1 MKDRVELF
9 ATRAEWEAARGNARI
24 GASIVGDILS
34 RPWDALATLTGASTP
49 SAADR
54 RRFERGHRFEA
65 AVLEQYADE
74 TGDPMLPA
82 GDALGSPGA
91 LVIVRHPTEEWATC
105 SPDGLTTDLARVG
118 EAKSWGTTAGI
129 AREDITVPSM
139 EAYDPATCPQ
149 YIAAQAYWQLEVTQ
163 AELVAVAFLLGGFRL
178 RVIRFMPDAAAQRA
192 MLNQVGEWRERHI
205 IRGEPLPVDGSDACG
220 SVVGRYLP
228 QPGGTIEPTPEIAEI
243 IRERIAAQRLRD
255 EAAAIAEAHETT
267 MKLCDAAILTKLRD
281 LAAVSEK
288 KPTGTVSVVLP
299 GEGKWYAYPVAG
311 RQSVAVSE
319 LRKHPALYD
328 AIVAQGLLSTS
339 APYVVAKTT
348 LPKE

>member
-1 MKDRVELF
+1 MRDRVEIF
-9 ATRAEWEAARGNARI
+9 ATRAEWEAARGNQRI
-24 GASIVGDILS
+24 GASIVGDILT
-34 RPWDALATLTGASTP
+34 RPWDALATLTGAVTP

-74 TGDPMLPA
+74 TGEPMVPA

-105 SPDGLTTDLARVG
+105 SPDGLTTDLTRVG

-129 AREDITVPSM
+129 AREDITVPTM
-139 EAYDPATCPQ
+139 DAYDPGTCPQ

-178 RVIRFMPDAAAQRA
+178 RVIRFLPDPAAQRA
-192 MLNQVGEWRERHI
+192 MLDQVGEWRERHLV
-205 IRGEPLPVDGSDACG
+205 RGEPLPVDGSDACR

-228 QPGGTIEPTPEIAEI
+228 QPGGTIEPKPALADL
-243 IRERIAAQRLRD
+243 IRERIACQRLRD
-255 EAAAIAEAHETT
+255 EAQAIADGHETA
-267 MKLCDAAILTKLRD
+267 MKACDAAILTELRT
-281 LAAVSEK
+281 LAATPEK
-288 KPTGTVSVVLP
+288 KPTGTVSITLP

-311 RQSVAVSE
+311 RATVSVSE
-319 LRKHPALYD
+319 LRKRPALYD
-328 AIVAQGLLSTS
+328 AIVAEGLLSTS